1 MPVDIASAVSAVV
14 PTPTDSSTPYGA
26 PNADQV
32 RKADEARAQ
41 QLAEQR
47 RLEEIQADQQ
57 RADTARQ
64 QRDERAQIS
73 RNSDGEM
80 IGTIVSTSA

>member
-32 RKADEARAQ
+32 RKADEARMQ

-73 RNSDGEM
+73 RNADGEM
-80 IGTIVSTSA
+80 IGTIVSTTA